1 MRPRT
6 QFLTEKKTLTMATT
20 KQTIAQYPFERLYV
34 APFTQR
40 RGFDERSLTYKMVPM
55 EPARQLTGV
64 KVLDTVVDGLIASA
78 LRTKAP
84 GHRSHTNPKLSA
96 TVQKLTGLTLPELR
110 MHWHMQVAYDLLHY
124 TDLPLQEI
132 MNRCGYTS
140 MPTFSRTVRRWWGVS
155 PQHLRILARNSGD
168 IGKYAL

>member
-1 MRPRT
+1 MP
-6 QFLTEKKTLTMATT
+6 TT

-40 RGFDERSLTYKMVPM
+40 RGFDERSLTYQMVPM
-55 EPARQLTGV
+55 EPVRQLTGV
-64 KVLDTVVDGLIASA
+64 KVLDMVVDSLIASA

-84 GHRSHTNPKLSA
+84 GHRSHTDPKLSA
-96 TVQKLTGLTLPELR
+96 AIQKLTGLTLVELR

-124 TDLPLQEI
+124 TDLPLQEV

-155 PQHLRILARNSGD
+155 PQHMRILGRKSGD

>member
-1 MRPRT
+1 MP
-6 QFLTEKKTLTMATT
+6 TT
-20 KQTIAQYPFERLYV
+20 KQTIAQWPFERLYV
-34 APFTQR
+34 APFTQK

-55 EPARQLTGV
+55 ESARQLTGV

-110 MHWHMQVAYDLLHY
+110 MHWHMQVARDLLRY
-124 TDLPLQEI
+124 TDLPLTEVMQ
-132 MNRCGYTS
+132 RCGYTS

-155 PQHLRILARNSGD
+155 PQHLRILARKSGD

>member
-1 MRPRT
+1 MP
-6 QFLTEKKTLTMATT
+6 TT
-20 KQTIAQYPFERLYV
+20 KQTIAQWPFERLYV

-40 RGFDERSLTYKMVPM
+40 RGFDERSLTYRMVPM
-55 EPARQLTGV
+55 ESERQLTGI
-64 KVLDTVVDGLIASA
+64 KVLDMVVDSLIASA

-96 TVQKLTGLTLPELR
+96 TVQKLTGLTLVELR

-124 TDLPLQEI
+124 TDLPLQEV

>member
-1 MRPRT
+1 MP
-6 QFLTEKKTLTMATT
+6 TT
-20 KQTIAQYPFERLYV
+20 KQTIAQWPFERLYV
-34 APFTQR
+34 APFTQK

-64 KVLDTVVDGLIASA
+64 KVLDSVVDMLI
-78 LRTKAP
+78 KGP
-84 GHRSHTNPKLSA
+84 GIKKNPRHRGSTDPKLSA
-96 TVQKLTGLTLPELR
+96 TIQRLTGLTLIELR

-140 MPTFSRTVRRWWGVS
+140 MPTFSRTYRRWWHTS
-155 PQHLRILARNSGD
+155 PQRARILARNSGD

>member
-1 MRPRT
+1 
-6 QFLTEKKTLTMATT
+6 
-20 KQTIAQYPFERLYV
+20 
-34 APFTQR
+34 
-40 RGFDERSLTYKMVPM
+40 MVPI
-55 EPARQLTGV
+55 EQARQLTGV

-110 MHWHMQVAYDLLHY
+110 MHWHMQVARDLLRY
-124 TDLPLQEI
+124 TDLPLQEV
-132 MNRCGYTS
+132 MQRCGYTS

-155 PQHLRILARNSGD
+155 PQHLRILARNRGD

>member
-1 MRPRT
+1 MP
-6 QFLTEKKTLTMATT
+6 TT
-20 KQTIAQYPFERLYV
+20 KQTIAQWPFERLYV
-34 APFTQR
+34 APFTQK
-40 RGFDERSLTYKMVPM
+40 RGFDERSLTYKMVPI
-55 EPARQLTGV
+55 EQARQLTGV

-84 GHRSHTNPKLSA
+84 GYRSYTDPKLSA
-96 TVQKLTGLTLPELR
+96 TVHKLTGLTLPELR
-110 MHWHMQVAYDLLHY
+110 MHWHMQVARDLLRY
-124 TDLPLQEI
+124 TDLPLTEV